1 LRAATRI
8 SKKSEYNTQVF
19 AGTLVDTRQS
29 ESWPHALNASR
40 FRMIRS
46 GEF

>member
-19 AGTLVDTRQS
+19 AGTLVDIRHSQS
-29 ESWPHALNASR
+29 WARALNASR